1 MSGLLS
7 SRSKNKRPKFLFFL
21 QVNELVN
28 IPQSS
33 GYCYVKWSIRDGTG
47 TSKNSTVVGDD
58 KQYKVSTQSKGLTQ
72 RVKVNHHRAQWNYK
86 LDRPIQIKLQVDKER
101 NLHKKDLCL
110 DIFFEFVT
118 DNNSNNA
125 NMPRSSMHR
134 NNGTTSSG
142 TGNSTLGQQIVQE
155 KISNKIQLGKVIINL
170 SEYVRE
176 DEMPITNRF
185 LLKNSKVNSIIN
197 ITIQMKLVRGT
208 YADFVLQHTN
218 NSNSSGVSMP
228 STNSNGSNRNGFGTH
243 PPIQPLTLIDPHQTN
258 GNSEYSG
265 NGSTNPSSPRKSSHS
280 SGGLYPMSPLSA
292 NGMGT
297 STLKSGQSSTTKG
310 LSTISTS
317 MNPLVDSLYAKTFHL
332 PWDPRPNEL
341 SPRECIE
348 DIIKGGDGWAKNE
361 NGINLID
368 LQALRLHELELAYY
382 ASGNTFESSD
392 YTNNNNTMAIDSNNA
407 NKMDN
412 PSEEY
417 WDSMDRREFMERR
430 QEVTT
435 SLDRVTSNTRK
446 LASSNRKNSIID
458 ASNNT
463 ATARDTRSWSISHV
477 IS

>member
-58 KQYKVSTQSKGLTQ
+58 KQYKVSTQSKGMTP

-86 LDRPIQIKLQVDKER
+86 LDRPIQIKLQVDRER
-101 NLHKKDLCL
+101 NLHKKDLAL

-118 DNNSNNA
+118 ENNSNNV
-125 NMPRSSMHR
+125 NMPRLSTHR
-134 NNGTTSSG
+134 TT
-142 TGNSTLGQQIVQE
+142 TTTTTDNSKTPTTQQSIVQE
-155 KISNKIQLGKVIINL
+155 RISNKIQLGKVIINL
-170 SEYVRE
+170 SDYVRE

-197 ITIQMKLVRGT
+197 VTIQMKLVRGIYT
-208 YADFVLQHTN
+208 DFILQHSN
-218 NSNSSGVSMP
+218 QSNSSRISSS
-228 STNSNGSNRNGFGTH
+228 STGNSNNSNRNGFGTH
-243 PPIQPLTLIDPHQTN
+243 PSIQPLTLIDTHHTN
-258 GNSEYSG
+258 GNSEYG

-280 SGGLYPMSPLSA
+280 SNGLYPMSPLSG
-292 NGMGT
+292 NGIGA

-392 YTNNNNTMAIDSNNA
+392 YTNNNNAMTIDNNNA

-430 QEVTT
+430 QEVSN
-435 SLDRVTSNTRK
+435 SLNRVTSNTRK
-446 LASSNRKNSIID
+446 HASNRKNSIID
-458 ASNNT
+458 APNNT
-463 ATARDTRSWSISHV
+463 STARETRSWSISHV
-477 IS
+477 MS

>member
-58 KQYKVSTQSKGLTQ
+58 KQYKVSTQSKGMTP

-86 LDRPIQIKLQVDKER
+86 LDRPVQIKLQVDRER
-101 NLHKKDLCL
+101 NLHKKDLSL
-110 DIFFEFVT
+110 DIFFEFIT
-118 DNNSNNA
+118 ENNSNNV
-125 NMPRSSMHR
+125 NMPRLSTHR
-134 NNGTTSSG
+134 TTS
-142 TGNSTLGQQIVQE
+142 TTDKPITTTTQHVVQE

-170 SEYVRE
+170 SDYVRE

-197 ITIQMKLVRGT
+197 VTIQMKLVRGIYT
-208 YADFVLQHTN
+208 DFILQHAN
-218 NSNSSGVSMP
+218 QSNSSGISASP
-228 STNSNGSNRNGFGTH
+228 GNSNNSSRNGFGTH
-243 PPIQPLTLIDPHQTN
+243 PPIQPLTLIDTHHTN
-258 GNSEYSG
+258 GNSEYG
-265 NGSTNPSSPRKSSHS
+265 NSSTNQSSPRKSSHS
-280 SGGLYPMSPLSA
+280 SNGVYPMSPLSG
-292 NGMGT
+292 NGLGA

-317 MNPLVDSLYAKTFHL
+317 MNPLVDSLYSKTFHL

-382 ASGNTFESSD
+382 ASGNTFETSD
-392 YTNNNNTMAIDSNNA
+392 YTNNNNTLTIDGNNA

-446 LASSNRKNSIID
+446 HSNNNRKNSIID
-458 ASNNT
+458 APSNT

-477 IS
+477 MS